1 MREHVAK
8 RPGNF
13 IVDSS
18 FPGGP
23 RGLRGLGGEQEQL
36 HLDEGKQEGWA
47 NAEAFKRKRL
57 GMSLRLWLSCGGIY
71 VAVTDHV
78 FV

>member
-8 RPGNF
+8 RPGDF
-13 IVDSS
+13 IPKSS

-36 HLDEGKQEGWA
+36 HLDEGKQEGS
-47 NAEAFKRKRL
+47 
-57 GMSLRLWLSCGGIY
+57 MLRLLRGSGWG
-71 VAVTDHV
+71 
-78 FV
+78 